1 MHGYK
6 NKSVMHLLKITAN
19 STSTPTKTFTE
30 KVCFKYASSK
40 SKQVYQRYL
49 SIFCEAFKVFIAAF
63 SLANFQ
69 AEQSC

>member
-1 MHGYK
+1 M
-6 NKSVMHLLKITAN
+6 AN
-19 STSTPTKTFTE
+19 STNTPSKTFTE
-30 KVCFKYASSK
+30 KVCFKFASNK

-49 SIFCEAFKVFIAAF
+49 SIFCEAFKAFIAEF